1 MGFLILIGKPSF
13 SQLDNTAFENRI
25 PADSSATG
33 ELHFNLYNFNFLR
46 NYEYTNYF
54 HDGYTLYGT
63 QLRPQFVY
71 YAHPNLVLTAGA
83 YLRKDF
89 GSNGLADAKPLFSI
103 RYQKKDLSLLFG
115 SLEGATQHRFIEP
128 LYDIERQ
135 ITDPIEYGSQLILN
149 KKYFRLDAWLSWQHM
164 ISNHAPE
171 KEQILGGVSTET
183 TLISAHGWTLSL
195 PLQFLAMH
203 KGGQIDD
210 LRGVPIATLGNGA
223 AGFKLSRDLGGA
235 VKNIFTENYFAGFRD
250 FSPDKRQ
257 AFKGGFGLWFNA
269 GVNTRFGSFV
279 TSYWHGNN
287 FMSLKGMPLY
297 ESVSHN
303 VFKDGYI
310 ENKRNILSLRYV
322 YQKELLP
329 HFYLDVRFE
338 PHFDLDRKDSQL
350 QFNHSLF
357 LTYKHDFRIGK
368 I

>member
-1 MGFLILIGKPSF
+1 
-13 SQLDNTAFENRI
+13 
-25 PADSSATG
+25 
-33 ELHFNLYNFNFLR
+33 
-46 NYEYTNYF
+46 
-54 HDGYTLYGT
+54 
-63 QLRPQFVY
+63 
-71 YAHPNLVLTAGA
+71 
-83 YLRKDF
+83 
-89 GSNGLADAKPLFSI
+89 
-103 RYQKKDLSLLFG
+103 
-115 SLEGATQHRFIEP
+115 
-128 LYDIERQ
+128 YDIERQ